1 MGNIIGRLSGNYN
14 NDVVEHRTRLNKVVV
29 SDTTHENDTSSELA
43 PFQEQFSDIGSDVDK
58 KTITIGDYCIV
69 QELLR
74 EITDKQFEK
83 AYQQAVILLSSG
95 IL

>member
-1 MGNIIGRLSGNYN
+1 MGNNIGRLSRNYN
-14 NDVVEHRTRLNKVVV
+14 NDVVEHRTRLNEVVV

-58 KTITIGDYCIV
+58 TTIKIVDYQVI
-69 QELLR
+69 QDLLR
-74 EITDKQFEK
+74 EITEKQFEK

-95 IL
+95 TL